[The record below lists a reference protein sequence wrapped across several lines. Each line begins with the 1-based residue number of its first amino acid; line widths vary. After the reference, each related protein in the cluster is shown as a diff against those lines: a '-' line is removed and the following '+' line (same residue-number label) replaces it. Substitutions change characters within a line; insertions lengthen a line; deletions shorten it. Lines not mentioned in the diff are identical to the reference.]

1 MVNVYKDGDYTTIGT
16 DKGVYLIGYGIVL
29 AFKPS
34 TKQYGIYSMY
44 INKRVYDSYT
54 QCSNEEIN
62 KCIDY
67 ISQFCGRTPTSIVT
81 RVNNGEFALKDL
93 QNLF

>member
-1 MVNVYKDGDYTTIGT
+1 MINVYKDEYYITIGT
-16 DKGVYLIGYGIVL
+16 DKGVYLIGYGKLL

-34 TKQYGIYSMY
+34 TKQYDSCGMY
-44 INKRVYDSYT
+44 IDKGFYDSFT

-67 ISQFCGRTPTSIVT
+67 ISQFCGRTPTNIVT
-81 RVNNGEFALKDL
+81 RVINGEFAIKDL

>member
-1 MVNVYKDGDYTTIGT
+1 MFKVYKDGDYTTICT
-16 DKGVYLIGYGIVL
+16 DKGVYLIGYGKLL

-34 TKQYGIYSMY
+34 TKQYDSNGMY
-44 INKRVYDSYT
+44 IDKEVYDSYT
-54 QCSNEEIN
+54 QCSNEEVN